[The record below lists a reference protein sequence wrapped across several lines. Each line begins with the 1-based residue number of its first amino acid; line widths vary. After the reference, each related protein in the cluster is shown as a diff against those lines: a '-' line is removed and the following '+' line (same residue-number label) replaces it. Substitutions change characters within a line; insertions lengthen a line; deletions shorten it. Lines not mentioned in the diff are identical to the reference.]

1 MMSLSVG
8 GCTADPAAGLELIVK
23 SFEASMELAIWA
35 SEQNRDNN
43 AYNVW
48 PSASPPTIEELEAN
62 ARDCDASAQYRLVL
76 RLQDSEPERALYW
89 LRLSAHDGYAPAQY
103 DYANVNRYGSDLV
116 APDYVQAYLWYS
128 LALFDHNY
136 SIDPSGVAFWRDD
149 LAVQMTEAEIAE
161 AERLVAGWEPAPC
174 VPETA

>member
-8 GCTADPAAGLELIVK
+8 GCMDPAVVTATIDLVFALPE
-23 SFEASMELAIWA
+23 FF
-35 SEQNRDNN
+35 
-43 AYNVW
+43 
-48 PSASPPTIEELEAN
+48 PSTSQEGQYASPAPAPRPTIEELEAK
-62 ARDCDASAQYRLVL
+62 ARDCDRISQYRLVL

-116 APDYVQAYLWYS
+116 APDNVQAYLWYS

-136 SIDPSGVAFWRDD
+136 SIDPSGVAFWRDA

-174 VPETA
+174 EPETA